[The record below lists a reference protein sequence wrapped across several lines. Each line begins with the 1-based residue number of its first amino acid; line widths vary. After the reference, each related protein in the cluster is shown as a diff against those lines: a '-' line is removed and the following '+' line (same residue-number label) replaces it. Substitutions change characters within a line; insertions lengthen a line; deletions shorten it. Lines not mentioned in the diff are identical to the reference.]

1 MLIFAPM
8 KRIFLT
14 IVTLFTVISAY
25 SAETGAAT
33 KGKKGKEI
41 EVWQAKGPL
50 GLTSPSTLDTTVD
63 YFRTNDIAFKRTIA
77 FQNLGNIGTASIS
90 KIFSDRVQR
99 SNFIFFEPY
108 SLYYTAPEDI
118 QYFNT
123 KVPYANISYYSGG
136 LTNRKQQHLSGIF
149 SVNINPHFNMG
160 MYGKWQNNYGS
171 YDNQSTKN
179 YNAGFFGSYIH
190 RHHELMANISLNG
203 YRAMENGGF
212 YEIGQITDPKNYGEL
227 DAYNIQTNF
236 NNDVTSKLVNWNAYL
251 NYKFHFGYDKNV
263 KITEDSTTTTFIPV
277 SSLIYTFRNEA
288 DYKRYKED
296 EVGINGGMYSDSLYK
311 RIGIGENHYINNKT
325 TIDSLHYWEMT
336 HTVGLSLNEEFNT
349 IGKFGVA
356 GYLTYTQKQYGQID
370 HINSYMANNS
380 LVQANKVTLNNFGAD
395 TLGRFGEEVWTTTT
409 KTKVGLGA
417 NISKRKGEHLQFNFN
432 GEYFFKDEKETGGT
446 FALNADI
453 KSKFNIG
460 RHQFAL
466 KANASHEQY
475 CPDYLE
481 EHYMGNRVQWDNN
494 FDNKKKT
501 VLEGSVGAEKIYLY
515 KEDSSFLAKLAPEV
529 GLTVKANET
538 TLNDYVYF
546 GTKGVPE
553 QESSNISITR
563 ITVKELMKIWYLHF
577 DNELTF
583 QFTNASDEVLDL
595 PALCLFSNLYFKTNP
610 LFKVLTLQ
618 MGVDLRYNSKYYA
631 AAYLPATGMYYAQN
645 QEKLGGYPFY
655 DAYLSMHLKTF
666 RLFVQYNHINHIWSN
681 NNHYLITPG
690 YALEPNYIKF
700 GISVNFRN

>member
-1 MLIFAPM
+1 M

-14 IVTLFTVISAY
+14 IVTLFTVISVFGSGTE
-25 SAETGAAT
+25 SAKKEN
-33 KGKKGKEI
+33 KGKEI

-50 GLTSPSTLDTTVD
+50 GLTTPSTLDTTVD
-63 YFRTNDIAFKRTIA
+63 YFRTNDVAFKRTIA
-77 FQNLGNIGTASIS
+77 FQSLGNIGTASIS
-90 KIFSDRVQR
+90 KIFSDRIQR

-118 QYFNT
+118 QYYNT

-136 LTNRKQQHLSGIF
+136 LTNRKQQHISGIF

-212 YEIGQITDPKNYGEL
+212 YEIGQITDPKNYGKL
-227 DAYNIQTNF
+227 DAYNIQTVF

-251 NYKFHFGYDKNV
+251 NYKFHFGYDKTVNV
-263 KITEDSTTTTFIPV
+263 TEDSTTTTFIPV

-296 EVGINGGMYSDSLYK
+296 EIGINGGMYSDSLYNK
-311 RIGIGENHYINNKT
+311 LGIGNNHYINNKT
-325 TIDSLHYWEMT
+325 TADSLHYWEMT

-370 HINSYMANNS
+370 HINSYVANNS
-380 LVQANKVTLNNFGAD
+380 LVQENKISLNNFGAD
-395 TLGRFGEEVWTTTT
+395 TLGRLGEEVWTTTT
-409 KTKVGLGA
+409 NTTVGLGA

-529 GLTVKANET
+529 GLTIKANET

-553 QESSNISITR
+553 QEGSNLSITR
-563 ITVKELMKIWYLHF
+563 ITVNDQLKIWYLHF

-583 QFTNASDEVLDL
+583 QFTNARNDVLDL
-595 PALCLFSNLYFKTNP
+595 PALCLFSNLYLKTNP

-618 MGVDLRYNSKYYA
+618 LGVDMRYNSEYYA
-631 AAYLPATGMYYAQN
+631 AAYLPATGLFYAQN

-655 DAYLSMHLKTF
+655 DAYLSMHLKSF
-666 RLFVQYNHINHIWSN
+666 RLFVQYSHINHIWSN
-681 NNHYLITPG
+681 NNNYLITPG
-690 YALEPNYIKF
+690 YALEPNYLKF
-700 GISVNFRN
+700 GVSVNFRN

>member
-1 MLIFAPM
+1 M

-14 IVTLFTVISAY
+14 IITLFTVTA
-25 SAETGAAT
+25 AFADETNAAAS
-33 KGKKGKEI
+33 GKKSKEI

-50 GLTSPSTLDTTVD
+50 GLTSPSQLDTTAD
-63 YFRTNDIAFKRTIA
+63 NFRSNDIAFSRTIA
-77 FQNLGNIGTASIS
+77 FQSLGNIGTPSIS

-99 SNFIFFEPY
+99 SNFIFFDPY

-118 QYFNT
+118 MYFNT
-123 KVPYANISYYSGG
+123 KVPYANISYFSGG

-212 YEIGQITDPKNYGEL
+212 YETGQITDPKNFGEL

-251 NYKFHFGYDKNV
+251 NYKFHFGFDKTVNV
-263 KITEDSTTTTFIPV
+263 TEDSTTTTFIPV

-296 EVGINGGMYSDSLYK
+296 EIGINGGMYSDSLYNK
-311 RIGIGENHYINNKT
+311 IGIGTNHFKNIKT
-325 TIDSLHYWEMT
+325 TCDSVHYWEMN
-336 HTVGLSLNEEFNT
+336 HTVGISLNEEFNT
-349 IGKFGVA
+349 FGKFGVA

-370 HINSYMANNS
+370 HINSYVGNNA
-380 LVQANKVTLNNFGAD
+380 LIRRDKVTLNNFGAD
-395 TLGRFGEEVWTTTT
+395 TLGRTGEEVWSTTTRT
-409 KTKVGLGA
+409 KIGLGA

-446 FALNADI
+446 FSLNADI
-453 KSKFNIG
+453 KSRFNIG

-481 EHYMGNRVQWDNN
+481 EHYVGNRILWNN
-494 FDNKKKT
+494 DFDNKKRT
-501 VLEGSVGAEKIYLY
+501 VLEGSVGAERIFLY
-515 KEDSSFLAKLAPEV
+515 REDSSFLAKIAPEV
-529 GLTVKANET
+529 GLTLKANET
-538 TLNDYVYF
+538 TLKDYVYW
-546 GTKGVPE
+546 GKKGVPE
-553 QESSNISITR
+553 QTSSNISITR
-563 ITVKELMKIWYLHF
+563 LTVQELLKVWYLHF

-583 QFTNASDEVLDL
+583 QFTNANNDVLDL
-595 PALCLFSNLYFKTNP
+595 PSICWFSNLYLRTNP

-618 MGVDLRYNSKYYA
+618 LGVDMRNNSKYYA
-631 AAYLPATGMYYAQN
+631 AAYLPATGMYYAQD

-655 DAYLSMHLKTF
+655 DAYLSMHLKTL
-666 RLFVQYNHINHIWSN
+666 RLFVQYSHINHIWSN
-681 NNHYLITPG
+681 NNNYLITPG